1 MELLPQ
7 GEWSM
12 TRTLR
17 LDVLLIGV
25 FKSTSFRFSSEISFS
40 VFSPGHS
47 SVAVTQKPSSLP
59 SSGQTSDQGSAA
71 SQSNAPEHSLT
82 SVAQPKP
89 PSAAKQEDEI
99 HQTSRAKPA
108 PQCSVAQKQPMKGL
122 DVATNEEE
130 ELVRSSVVPWPLP
143 PGTNTGSTHS
153 DTKHTNMNLNKINN
167 EAKVV
172 GMAPDSDSRR
182 DEDTSKDTHTTKSP
196 QINNLHTQIQTPDLN
211 QLTKDQE
218 LEEEERSLM
227 AKIHQMTGDT
237 SPGPR
242 SMKRLIPNPR
252 EIDCDT
258 AELVDHSQHLIIPRF
273 DALQEISL
281 TEAEDPLADRLG
293 RNTEGEEDV

>member
-1 MELLPQ
+1 
-7 GEWSM
+7 M

-17 LDVLLIGV
+17 LDLLLVGV
-25 FKSTSFRFSSEISFS
+25 FKSTSFSFSSEISFS

-47 SVAVTQKPSSLP
+47 SIAVTQKPSSLP

-71 SQSNAPEHSLT
+71 SQSNTPEHSLT

-89 PSAAKQEDEI
+89 PSAKQVDEI
-99 HQTSRAKPA
+99 SQTSRAKPA
-108 PQCSVAQKQPMKGL
+108 LQCSVAQKRAMKGL

-130 ELVRSSVVPWPLP
+130 ELVQSSVVPWPLP

-153 DTKHTNMNLNKINN
+153 DTKHTYIHTDMNLNKINN
-167 EAKVV
+167 EAKMV
-172 GMAPDSDSRR
+172 GMAPDSHKNHEIRR

-211 QLTKDQE
+211 QLTKEQE
-218 LEEEERSLM
+218 LEEEERLLM
-227 AKIHQMTGDT
+227 AKIHQMTGDM

-242 SMKRLIPNPR
+242 SMKRLIPDPR

-258 AELVDHSQHLIIPRF
+258 AELIDHSQHLIIPRF
-273 DALQEISL
+273 HALQEISL
-281 TEAEDPLADRLG
+281 TEAEEPLANQLG